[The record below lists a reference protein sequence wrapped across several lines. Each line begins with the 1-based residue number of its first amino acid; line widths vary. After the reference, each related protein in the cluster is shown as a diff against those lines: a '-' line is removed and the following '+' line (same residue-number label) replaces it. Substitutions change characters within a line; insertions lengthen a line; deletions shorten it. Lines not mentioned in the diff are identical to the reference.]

1 VTTPQYKRL
10 YTERFGYFFVPA
22 DRYGGFVGTAA
33 ALPGRIRG
41 FVQWLVRTP
50 WPVFSLSQLQAD
62 IIGALLVLGFLRY
75 GLPPEDRI
83 ELQDLPGPNLA
94 IFAGSVV
101 FLFVVG
107 FWISVR
113 LLVPVFRW
121 QRRDG
126 LLIDTDPAATE
137 LARSRALRTPFYR
150 TVINLVS
157 WLIGGV
163 VFIVAS
169 WPVAKHAAPVVAV
182 AIALGA
188 AATAI
193 IGYLQSERVL
203 RPVAVAALRGGLPEN
218 IRASGVIGRQILA
231 WALSTGVPLLAI
243 VLTVAADKASYLHGP
258 PEKLLNPILLLALL
272 ALGIGLASTLLV
284 AMSIAD
290 PLRQL
295 RWALGEVQRGNYN
308 AHMQIYDASELGLL
322 QAGFNDMVRDL
333 SERQRLRDLFGRY
346 VGEDVARRALERGTE
361 LGGQERDVAVLF
373 VDLVGSTQLAATRP
387 PAEVVILLNEFFRVV
402 VDTVGRHG
410 GFVNKFQ
417 GDAALAIFGAPIE
430 HPDASGGALA
440 AAREL
445 HDELLPVIGTA
456 EFGIGVSAG
465 RAIAGHIG
473 AQARFEYTVIGDPVN
488 EAARLTELAKLEDG
502 HVLASA
508 VAVSGALDA
517 EALCWDV
524 AEVVALRG
532 RMAPTQLAR
541 PLNLAAPEEVPSE
554 IS

>member
-1 VTTPQYKRL
+1 MAT
-10 YTERFGYFFVPA
+10 A
-22 DRYGGFVGTAA
+22 DG
-33 ALPGRIRG
+33 LPGRISG
-41 FVQWLVRTP
+41 FVRWVVRTP
-50 WPVFSLSQLQAD
+50 WPLFSMSMLQAD
-62 IIGALLVLGFLRY
+62 IIGALFVLGFLRY
-75 GLPPEDRI
+75 GLPPQDRI
-83 ELQDLPGPNLA
+83 QLQDLPTLNLA
-94 IFAGSVV
+94 IFAGSLVILFLVGVV
-101 FLFVVG
+101 VNLK
-107 FWISVR
+107 
-113 LLVPVFRW
+113 LLMPVFRW
-121 QRRDG
+121 QRRDNM
-126 LLIDTDPAATE
+126 LAETDPAATE
-137 LARSRALRTPFYR
+137 LARSRALRMPYYR
-150 TVINLVS
+150 TLSTVVY
-157 WLIGGV
+157 WCIGGV
-163 VFIVAS
+163 VFVVAS
-169 WPVAKHAAPVVAV
+169 WSVARFAAPVVTV
-182 AIALGA
+182 ATALGA

-203 RPVAVAALRGGLPEN
+203 RPVAVAALRSGVPEN
-218 IRASGVIGRQILA
+218 VKAPGVILRQILT
-231 WALSTGVPLLAI
+231 WMLSTAVPLLAI
-243 VLTVAADKASYLHGP
+243 VLAVVADKISLFRAA
-258 PEKLLNPILLLALL
+258 PESLFNPILLLALT
-272 ALGIGLASTLLV
+272 ALGVGFISTLLV

-295 RWALGEVQRGNYN
+295 RWALSEVQRGNYN

-387 PAEVVILLNEFFRVV
+387 PAEVVHLLNEFFRVV
-402 VDTVGRHG
+402 VDTVARHG

-445 HDELLPVIGTA
+445 HDELLPVIGVA
-456 EFGIGVSAG
+456 EFGIGVSSG

-488 EAARLTELAKLEDG
+488 EAARLTELAKLEAG

-508 VAVSGALDA
+508 IAVSGALDA

-524 AEVVALRG
+524 GEVVELRG
-532 RMAPTQLAR
+532 RSAPTQLAR
-541 PLNLAAPEEVPSE
+541 PLNLAAPAEVSTPRPVVEEVTSE
-554 IS
+554 IM

>member
-1 VTTPQYKRL
+1 MS
-10 YTERFGYFFVPA
+10 
-22 DRYGGFVGTAA
+22 TAA
-33 ALPGRIRG
+33 ALPGRISG
-41 FVQWLVRTP
+41 FVLWLVRTP
-50 WPVFSLSQLQAD
+50 WPVFLLTQLQAD

-83 ELQDLPGPNLA
+83 ELQQLPALNLA
-94 IFAGSVV
+94 TFTGSIVLL
-101 FLFVVG
+101 FLLG
-107 FWISVR
+107 TTISAR

-121 QRRDG
+121 QRRDA
-126 LLIDTDPAATE
+126 LLTDTDPAATE

-150 TVINLVS
+150 TLINLVS
-157 WLIGGV
+157 WLVGGV
-163 VFIVAS
+163 VFIIAC
-169 WPVAKHAAPVVAV
+169 WPVARHAAPVVAV
-182 AIALGA
+182 VTALGA
-188 AATAI
+188 TATAI

-243 VLTVAADKASYLHGP
+243 VLTVVADKASYLHGP

-284 AMSIAD
+284 ATSIAD

-373 VDLVGSTQLAATRP
+373 VDLVGSTQLASTRP
-387 PAEVVILLNEFFRVV
+387 PGEVVNLLNEFFRVV

-445 HDELLPVIGTA
+445 HDELLPVIGSA
-456 EFGIGVSAG
+456 DFGIGVSSG

-502 HVLASA
+502 HVLASS
-508 VAVSGALDA
+508 VSVSGALDA

-532 RMAPTQLAR
+532 RTAPTQLAR
-541 PLNLAAPEEVPSE
+541 PLNLAAPQEYPVKSAASRPPAGDRPAPR
-554 IS
+554 